1 MDLLLCGV
9 IYHGEQKHLE
19 RLKCRSGVLERL
31 DQQESSMRTNGARP
45 RRGGWGGGRGEG
57 KKRGN
62 DRELRSR
69 RMDGRH
75 PRM

>member
-9 IYHGEQKHLE
+9 IYHEEQKHLG

-31 DQQESSMRTNGARP
+31 DQQDWSGVQYEGDRP
-45 RRGGWGGGRGEG
+45 RKGKERGGG

-62 DRELRSR
+62 DREVGSR
-69 RMDGRH
+69 RMDWRH
-75 PRM
+75 PGM